1 MSYTLLALVA
11 VVLSLVLE
19 LSAIRSGLLTQG
31 RFYVA
36 YGIVL
41 IFQLISNGYL
51 TQTGIVQYDPAAV
64 SGLRIV
70 FAPIEDVLFGFALVL
85 LIMAT
90 WVRLGQRSGK
100 TSP

>member
-1 MSYTLLALVA
+1 MSYTLLAIVA
-11 VVLSLVLE
+11 VVLSLILE
-19 LSAIRSGLLTQG
+19 LTTIRSGLLKRS
-31 RFYVA
+31 RFYAA

-64 SGLRIV
+64 SGLRIF

-85 LIMAT
+85 LTMAT
-90 WVRLGQRSGK
+90 WVRLSQHSSK
-100 TSP
+100 TSS